1 MMQHRLSTT
10 DPISL
15 HDVNNL
21 EGKPFI
27 VEGNHYND
35 LTIYFENE
43 TNRQIYEDIP
53 VECPANDFSHD
64 VGNNTD
70 EGLDAGG

>member
-15 HDVNNL
+15 NDVHNL
-21 EGKPFI
+21 EGKPFV
-27 VEGNHYND
+27 VEGDHYND

-43 TNRQIYEDIP
+43 ENRQKYEDIP
-53 VECPANDFSHD
+53 VECPAKDFDHD
-64 VGNNTD
+64 IGNNVD
-70 EGLDAGG
+70 EGYDEG

>member
-15 HDVNNL
+15 HDITDL

-27 VEGNHYND
+27 VEGTRHND

-43 TNRQIYEDIP
+43 QNRQIYEDIP
-53 VECPANDFSHD
+53 VECPGKDFSHD
-64 VGNNTD
+64 IGNNTT
-70 EGLDAGG
+70 EGIDAG

>member
-15 HDVNNL
+15 HEVDDL

-27 VEGNHYND
+27 VEGTRHND
-35 LTIYFENE
+35 LTIYFENQANKE
-43 TNRQIYEDIP
+43 IYEDIP
-53 VECPANDFSHD
+53 VECPGNDFSHD
-64 VGNNTD
+64 VGNNID
-70 EGLDAGG
+70 EGIDAG

>member
-15 HDVNNL
+15 NEVNNL
-21 EGKPFI
+21 EGKPYI
-27 VEGNHYND
+27 VEGTPFND

-43 TNRQIYEDIP
+43 KNKHKYEDIP
-53 VECPANDFSHD
+53 VECPSKDFNHD
-64 VGNNTD
+64 VGNKVT
-70 EGLDAGG
+70 EGIDMG

>member
-15 HDVNNL
+15 HEVNDL
-21 EGKPFI
+21 TGKPYLI
-27 VEGNHYND
+27 EGTQYND

-43 TNRQIYEDIP
+43 ENRQIYEDIP
-53 VECPANDFSHD
+53 VECPGKDFSHD
-64 VGNNTD
+64 VGNNID
-70 EGLDAGG
+70 EGIDAG

>member
-15 HDVNNL
+15 KEVHNL
-21 EGKPFI
+21 PGKPFI
-27 VEGNHYND
+27 VEGPPDND

-43 TNRQIYEDIP
+43 KNQHKYEDIP
-53 VECPANDFSHD
+53 VEHPGNDFSHD
-64 VGNNTD
+64 VGNNVT
-70 EGLDAGG
+70 EGIDMG